1 MDTENQNAKNQKN
14 NIGKKQL
21 IGMIIGIVIGIAAVT
36 ILFDVIGIGQKYNN
50 APVQI
55 TQSQSEIEKNVSFG
69 ICNDDTYIND
79 SANICFK
86 LPNTDWSFK
95 NVDEIMAIM
104 EDSNPKTDN
113 NGKVFTE
120 NDVEIC
126 YYDMIAFD
134 NVNATSVQ
142 IAVSVG
148 KSDSYTAA
156 TTSNLYLNNFK
167 QICLQADGNAN
178 ASDIYDVKI
187 ADDTYKAIDIDYAV
201 SSACQ
206 TIAVKKAGNSYLIVE
221 VTRYRDMD
229 QNTNQSYLDMIY

>member
-1 MDTENQNAKNQKN
+1 MDVENQNVKNPKN
-14 NIGKKQL
+14 TIGKKQL

-36 ILFDVIGIGQKYNN
+36 ILFDGIGIGQKDNG

-55 TQSQSEIEKNVSFG
+55 TQPQSEIEKNVSLG
-69 ICNDDTYIND
+69 ICDGDTYIND
-79 SANICFK
+79 SAGISFK
-86 LPNTDWSFK
+86 LPSADWSFK
-95 NVDEIMAIM
+95 NADEIMAIM
-104 EDSNPKTDN
+104 EDSAPKKDD

-126 YYDMIAFD
+126 YYDMIAFN
-134 NVNATSVQ
+134 NVNAASVQ
-142 IAVSVG
+142 IAVSAG
-148 KSDSYTAA
+148 KSDSYTAT
-156 TTSNLYLNNFK
+156 TTSDLYLNNFK
-167 QICLQADGNAN
+167 QICMQADGNLS

-187 ADDTYKAIDIDYAV
+187 ADDTYRAIDIDYSV

-206 TIAVKKAGNSYLIVE
+206 TIAVKKAGNSYMIIE

>member
-1 MDTENQNAKNQKN
+1 MDAENQNAKEPKS

-21 IGMIIGIVIGIAAVT
+21 IGMIIGIVIGVAAVT
-36 ILFDVIGIGQKYNN
+36 ILFDVIGIGQNDN
-50 APVQI
+50 DVPVPI

-69 ICNDDTYIND
+69 VCDGDTYIND
-79 SANICFK
+79 LAGIRFK
-86 LPNTDWSFK
+86 LPDSDWSFK
-95 NVDEIMAIM
+95 NADEIMAIM

-120 NDVEIC
+120 NDLEIC

-142 IAVSVG
+142 VAISVG
-148 KSDSYTAA
+148 KSDSYTAT
-156 TTSNLYLNNFK
+156 TTSDLYLNNFK
-167 QICLQADGNAN
+167 QICLQADSNAN
-178 ASDIYDVKI
+178 VCDIYDVKI
-187 ADDTYKAIDIDYAV
+187 ADDAYRAIDIDYSV

-206 TIAVKKAGNSYLIVE
+206 TIAVKKAGNSYMIIE